1 MSLDIALDAETSLV
15 FATPIL
21 IHRPENA
28 AAIND
33 GLRRI
38 ILDRAARTPGVQRSN
53 AGGWQSAPELLT
65 WPDPEIAAYR
75 GWIEH
80 GVRAISRLPG
90 RRSGAADMRL
100 RFQAQAWANVSRDG
114 HYNEIHS
121 HPGNHWAAVYYVSV
135 GTPDPNRPLNGRI
148 ELRDPRPA
156 ASFGA
161 LPGFGFGAALAVPP
175 EAGMMIVFPA
185 WLEHGVHPFFGQ
197 GERISIAANI
207 AVTELSFS
215 GAPAD
220 PTAKESAR

>member
-1 MSLDIALDAETSLV
+1 MSLDIAIDAETSLV

-28 AAIND
+28 AGVND

-38 ILDRAARTPGVQRSN
+38 ILDRAARGPGVQRSN

-65 WPDPEIAAYR
+65 WAEPEIEAYR
-75 GWIEH
+75 GWLEH
-80 GVRAISRLPG
+80 AVRAISRLPG
-90 RRSGAADMRL
+90 RRGGGDMRL

-148 ELRDPRPA
+148 ELRDPRPGA
-156 ASFGA
+156 AFGA
-161 LPGFGFGAALAVPP
+161 LPGFGFGAALAIPP
-175 EAGMMIVFPA
+175 AAGTMIVFPA
-185 WLEHGVHPFFGQ
+185 WLEHGVHPFFGE
-197 GERISIAANI
+197 GERISIAANV
-207 AVTELSFS
+207 AVTELTFGPPAAVPRE
-215 GAPAD
+215 GA
-220 PTAKESAR
+220 R